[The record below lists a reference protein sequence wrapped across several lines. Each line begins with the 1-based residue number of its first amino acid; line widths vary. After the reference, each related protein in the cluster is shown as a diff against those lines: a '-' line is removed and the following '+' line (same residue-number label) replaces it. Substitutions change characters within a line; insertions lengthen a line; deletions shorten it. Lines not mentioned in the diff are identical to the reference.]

1 MTLSSFDRVF
11 MVSDPEAASRLQ
23 QVLDEGSPVLIRRRN
38 LEAESKRG
46 ARRLAKRLAATPLT
60 SEPAESPDPA
70 P

>member
-1 MTLSSFDRVF
+1 MAFSSFDRVF
-11 MVSDPEAASRLQ
+11 TVSDPEAAARLQ

-46 ARRLAKRLAATPLT
+46 AKLLAKRLATTPPT
-60 SEPAESPDPA
+60 SQPAESPDPA